1 MAGGARLTAK
11 GAREMRSIRVLVALI
26 VLLVAAAAGFVYS
39 GVYDMSAATAEPKWR
54 ERLFETVKDRSIDRP
69 GPHPPAA
76 LPPLSAPHN
85 HRPAPRRFHEMC
97 GASH

>member
-54 ERLFETVKDRSIDRP
+54 ERLFETVKDRSIDRRGA
-69 GPHPPAA
+69 GPRAAGPPPS
-76 LPPLSAPHN
+76 PPQTL
-85 HRPAPRRFHEMC
+85 RPRVGHFTAGVGPRP
-97 GASH
+97 